1 MATIISQNGT
11 DEKKLNEAN
20 QSQDVVDH
28 CAPLAINRPLLPS
41 TIIKSETQTNRTK
54 KILVSLQKNLHYT
67 SHNNSHDEPS
77 TTTATTHH
85 RRKSAF
91 DHLPIFHFQRK
102 RGGSAPVIHTVNAS
116 ATTTTTAG
124 KGRPAFVK
132 SSSIARLFGNT
143 YNTKQ
148 HHHHSEY
155 DPTQASNGKT
165 THSTAATNQLKK
177 PFSQQSSS
185 SSSSHHHHPER
196 FQACEN
202 TEDITIS
209 DQQPP
214 SNVVQS
220 TPHFGGD
227 TTTAATPFDHPANP
241 FRSLS
246 RGLGRLFWKKSYSV
260 SISEPDPEFKVAY
273 LGNVLTG
280 WAKGM
285 CGLFVCFIYFIVN
298 YTRI

>member
-1 MATIISQNGT
+1 MATIIAHNGAT
-11 DEKKLNEAN
+11 DEKKLNDN

-28 CAPLAINRPLLPS
+28 CAPLANHRTPS
-41 TIIKSETQTNRTK
+41 IKNETQTNRTK

-67 SHNNSHDEPS
+67 NHNSNDEPNR
-77 TTTATTHH
+77 TNTTHH

-91 DHLPIFHFQRK
+91 PSLDHLPIFHFQRK

-116 ATTTTTAG
+116 STTI

-148 HHHHSEY
+148 QQSEY
-155 DPTQASNGKT
+155 DPTQATNGRMR
-165 THSTAATNQLKK
+165 SDTNSIKK
-177 PFSQQSSS
+177 QHAQSQ
-185 SSSSHHHHPER
+185 HHHPER
-196 FQACEN
+196 FHICEN
-202 TEDITIS
+202 NEFENTTSE
-209 DQQPP
+209 QP

-220 TPHFGGD
+220 PHYGGD
-227 TTTAATPFDHPANP
+227 TTTPFDHQSSNR

-280 WAKGM
+280 WARGK
-285 CGLFVCFIYFIVN
+285 
-298 YTRI
+298 

>member
-1 MATIISQNGT
+1 MATTITQNGT
-11 DEKKLNEAN
+11 DEKKLDDNH

-28 CAPLAINRPLLPS
+28 CAQIASHRSPP
-41 TIIKSETQTNRTK
+41 TIKSETQTNRTK
-54 KILVSLQKNLHYT
+54 KILVSLQKNLHYANHNAHDDPNRTTNT
-67 SHNNSHDEPS
+67 S
-77 TTTATTHH
+77 HH
-85 RRKSAF
+85 RRKSTF
-91 DHLPIFHFQRK
+91 PSLDHLPIFHFQRK
-102 RGGSAPVIHTVNAS
+102 RGGSAPVIHTINAS
-116 ATTTTTAG
+116 SSATR

-148 HHHHSEY
+148 QQSEY
-155 DPTQASNGKT
+155 DPTQASNGG
-165 THSTAATNQLKK
+165 THSDTSKSTTKK
-177 PFSQQSSS
+177 QQHSQPSSHH
-185 SSSSHHHHPER
+185 HHHHPER
-196 FQACEN
+196 FHACEN
-202 TEDITIS
+202 TEYENNTAE
-209 DQQPP
+209 QQPP

-227 TTTAATPFDHPANP
+227 TATPFDHPANP

-280 WAKGM
+280 WAKG
-285 CGLFVCFIYFIVN
+285 N
-298 YTRI
+298 